1 MSELVEDNASTT
13 ETDEN
18 KVSEEVEDIE
28 DEEGIDGV
36 SSEGEKTS
44 GGTETVEVGSS
55 NHCSMNKIIFLIIIE
70 CTLFDFRL
78 KKKVVKLK

>member
-1 MSELVEDNASTT
+1 MWFVVDVSEFADDNASTT

-18 KVSEEVEDIE
+18 KVSEEIEDIE

-44 GGTETVEVGSS
+44 GGTETVEV
-55 NHCSMNKIIFLIIIE
+55 CL
-70 CTLFDFRL
+70 TLRL
-78 KKKVVKLK
+78 LYNFHICF

>member
-1 MSELVEDNASTT
+1 MSEFADDNASTT

-18 KVSEEVEDIE
+18 KVSEEIEDIE

-44 GGTETVEVGSS
+44 GGNETVEVNSIKPIVPCDRS
-55 NHCSMNKIIFLIIIE
+55 VMPEKLIF
-70 CTLFDFRL
+70 
-78 KKKVVKLK
+78 

>member
-1 MSELVEDNASTT
+1 MCRSLEVSEFADDNASTT

-18 KVSEEVEDIE
+18 KVSEEIEDIE

-44 GGTETVEVGSS
+44 GGNETVEVGSIKQP
-55 NHCSMNKIIFLIIIE
+55 KIV
-70 CTLFDFRL
+70 TQ
-78 KKKVVKLK
+78 

>member
-1 MSELVEDNASTT
+1 MISGVAGFADDNASTT

-18 KVSEEVEDIE
+18 KANDDIEEIE

-44 GGTETVEVGSS
+44 GGTETVEVRRSLDHS
-55 NHCSMNKIIFLIIIE
+55 
-70 CTLFDFRL
+70 
-78 KKKVVKLK
+78 

>member
-1 MSELVEDNASTT
+1 MSEFVDDNASTT

-18 KVSEEVEDIE
+18 KGPEEIEDIV

-44 GGTETVEVGSS
+44 GGNETVEVSS
-55 NHCSMNKIIFLIIIE
+55 FKQSHVGQIM
-70 CTLFDFRL
+70 TT
-78 KKKVVKLK
+78 KKKLLFSFSD

>member
-1 MSELVEDNASTT
+1 MSEFADDNASTT

-18 KVSEEVEDIE
+18 KVSEEIEDIE

-44 GGTETVEVGSS
+44 GGNETVEV
-55 NHCSMNKIIFLIIIE
+55 IISIKPIIIRGRSIKIK
-70 CTLFDFRL
+70 FFPPISG
-78 KKKVVKLK
+78 